1 MRLEW
6 EKHHTIDRSMLHY
19 SDDGSQI
26 ASRRCPSGA
35 CRKGQVGDNKGSRT
49 RARHS
54 MLRVQLLQSN
64 EFQSIG
70 DIFLRPRQDAIVNLS
85 RPEIRQEEFK
95 SASGGTPQT
104 RLGTLYSWEILF
116 HSSPLV
122 AFSLRWTLATPAKRS
137 CRRT

>member
-1 MRLEW
+1 
-6 EKHHTIDRSMLHY
+6 
-19 SDDGSQI
+19 
-26 ASRRCPSGA
+26 
-35 CRKGQVGDNKGSRT
+35 
-49 RARHS
+49 

-70 DIFLRPRQDAIVNLS
+70 DIFEASPKLERGDALMSSTEFNDEFKRIQIEILSVVATQVKTIQDAIVNLS
-85 RPEIRQEEFK
+85 RPENRQEEFK

-122 AFSLRWTLATPAKRS
+122 AFSLR
-137 CRRT
+137 